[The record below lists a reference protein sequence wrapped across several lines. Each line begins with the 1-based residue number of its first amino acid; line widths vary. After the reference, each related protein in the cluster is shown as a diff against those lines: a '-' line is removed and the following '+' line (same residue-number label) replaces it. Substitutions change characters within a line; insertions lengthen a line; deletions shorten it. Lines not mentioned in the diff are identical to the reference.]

1 MALLDV
7 FKKKKESESE
17 KFARKHKVRQLAED
31 EAKKKEKT
39 EDVSKGKKARKK
51 DKTKAVDLSSSKIL
65 IRPRVT
71 EKATYLNE
79 ANAYV
84 FEIAPGANKIL
95 VRQAVKKNYGVL
107 PERINIINI
116 HAKKK
121 FSRGRH
127 GVKAGYKKAIVYLKK
142 GDKIETN

>member
-17 KFARKHKVRQLAED
+17 KFARKHKEQA

-39 EDVSKGKKARKK
+39 ESDSKEKKSEKKA
-51 DKTKAVDLSSSKIL
+51 KTKVVDLSSSKIL
-65 IRPRVT
+65 IKPRVT
-71 EKATYLNE
+71 EKATHLNE
-79 ANAYV
+79 ANVHV
-84 FEIAPGANKIL
+84 FEIASGANKIS
-95 VRQAVKKNYGVL
+95 VRQAVKKAYGVL

-116 HAKKK
+116 HARKK
-121 FSRGRH
+121 FSRGKY
-127 GVKAGYKKAIVYLKK
+127 GTKAGYKKAVVYLKK